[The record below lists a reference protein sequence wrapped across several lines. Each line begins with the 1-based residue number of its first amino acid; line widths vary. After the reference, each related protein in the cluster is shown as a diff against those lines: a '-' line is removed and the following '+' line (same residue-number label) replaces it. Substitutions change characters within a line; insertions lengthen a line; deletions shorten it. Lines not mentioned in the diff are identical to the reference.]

1 MRIHDRSICFVN
13 CHFAAHMEAV
23 SRRNEDFDHVFRT
36 MTFATPS
43 SGIMTTSVSSST
55 GQLLRGAN
63 GSRMPELSDT
73 DMIVF
78 LGDFNYRLYDISYD
92 DAMGLVSR
100 RCFDWLKN
108 NDQLRAE
115 MRSGRVFQG
124 LREGDFK
131 FPPTYKFEKHTAG
144 LSGILLCFL
153 FVESQSTYKDHHL
166 YLSYRV

>member
-63 GSRMPELSDT
+63 VWCINVGSLH
-73 DMIVF
+73 F
-78 LGDFNYRLYDISYD
+78 LG
-92 DAMGLVSR
+92 G
-100 RCFDWLKN
+100 
-108 NDQLRAE
+108 
-115 MRSGRVFQG
+115 
-124 LREGDFK
+124 
-131 FPPTYKFEKHTAG
+131 
-144 LSGILLCFL
+144 
-153 FVESQSTYKDHHL
+153 
-166 YLSYRV
+166 